1 MSWSEAGTAGSASDA
16 DEISVRPPEQAP
28 EPEPAQGVVR
38 QYRSRDA
45 WVIVAHGEY
54 DMGTV
59 APLADALNAAVS
71 KHSKVVLDTSGVSFA
86 DSSFLNLLILAHQ
99 AATLFVVGPRPQL
112 QRLFEISGVD
122 ALLRVRATVE
132 EAVAS

>member
-1 MSWSEAGTAGSASDA
+1 MSWSEAVTPAGADA
-16 DEISVRPPEQAP
+16 DENSVRPHHQAP

-38 QYRSRDA
+38 QYQCRDA
-45 WVIVAHGEY
+45 WVIVAQGEY
-54 DMGTV
+54 DMGTI
-59 APLADALNAAVS
+59 APLVDALNNATS

-86 DSSFLNLLILAHQ
+86 DSSFLNVIIVAHK
-99 AATLFVVGPRPQL
+99 ATTLYVAGPGPQL
-112 QRLFEISGVD
+112 RRLFEVSGVG

>member
-1 MSWSEAGTAGSASDA
+1 MSWSEAVTRTGAGA
-16 DEISVRPPEQAP
+16 DENSVRPHQQAP

-38 QYRSRDA
+38 QYQRRDA

-54 DMGTV
+54 DMGTI
-59 APLADALNAAVS
+59 APLADALNNATS
-71 KHSKVVLDTSGVSFA
+71 KHSKVVLDTSDVSFA
-86 DSSFLNLLILAHQ
+86 DSSFLNVIILAHQ
-99 AATLFVVGPRPQL
+99 ATTLCVAGPGRQL
-112 QRLFEISGVD
+112 RRLFEISGVD

>member
-1 MSWSEAGTAGSASDA
+1 MTLTRSACVRLNRPRNRNRRKEWCASISLATPGSSWRTASTTWAL
-16 DEISVRPPEQAP
+16 I
-28 EPEPAQGVVR
+28 
-38 QYRSRDA
+38 
-45 WVIVAHGEY
+45 
-54 DMGTV
+54 
-59 APLADALNAAVS
+59 APLADALNTAVS

-99 AATLFVVGPRPQL
+99 AATLFVVGPGPQL